1 VNGMVHGAGLPGA
14 APERVPTLVAAGA
27 ASWEAPVL
35 ERLAA
40 SGGHVVLLKRCLDL
54 TDLLATAATG
64 TSTVALVS
72 HALPG
77 LDADSVDRLARG
89 GVRTVVVVPETAAD
103 ERERM
108 LRLGVTRVVS
118 AAALDDVVP
127 AVREASRSPLDA
139 PRPLAGRPSSTGTP
153 DVPGDGRRETPRP
166 GAGERTGAG
175 RLVVVWGPS
184 GAPGR
189 TTVAIGVAAEAA
201 ARGVAVTL
209 LDADPYGGAVAQ
221 HLAVLDDASG
231 LLAAARSANA
241 GLLDA
246 ERLAG
251 IARQVGTGL
260 RLVSGLPR
268 PDRWPEVRPQAFAEI
283 LTTARALD
291 PLVVVDAGFGLSRD
305 GLDAFDP
312 VPHRDAVTTA
322 ALEDADDIVVVASAD
337 PVGLTRL
344 ARGLLDLVDVL
355 GRGPALVVVNRM
367 RSGLGWAPRDVVD
380 MVARVA
386 PSAEVVFVPD
396 DRDAADRA
404 LVAGQTLTEGA
415 DSALRRGIAEVATRL
430 LGDGT
435 GGALPGPRPG
445 RRRLVRR

>member
-1 VNGMVHGAGLPGA
+1 
-14 APERVPTLVAAGA
+14 VA
-27 ASWEAPVL
+27 
-35 ERLAA
+35 
-40 SGGHVVLLKRCLDL
+40 
-54 TDLLATAATG
+54 
-64 TSTVALVS
+64 
-72 HALPG
+72 
-77 LDADSVDRLARG
+77 
-89 GVRTVVVVPETAAD
+89 
-103 ERERM
+103 
-108 LRLGVTRVVS
+108 
-118 AAALDDVVP
+118 
-127 AVREASRSPLDA
+127 
-139 PRPLAGRPSSTGTP
+139 
-153 DVPGDGRRETPRP
+153 
-166 GAGERTGAG
+166 
-175 RLVVVWGPS
+175 VWGPS

-189 TTVAIGVAAEAA
+189 TTVAIGIAAEAA
-201 ARGVAVTL
+201 ARGVPVTL

-231 LLAAARSANA
+231 LLAAARAANA

-251 IARQVGTGL
+251 MARHVGPGL

-268 PDRWPEVRPQAFAEI
+268 PDRWPEVRPQAFADI
-283 LTTARALD
+283 LATARTLD

-305 GLDAFDP
+305 GLDPFDP
-312 VPHRDAVTTA
+312 VPQRDAVTTA
-322 ALEDADDIVVVASAD
+322 ALEDAGDVVVVASAD

-355 GRGPALVVVNRM
+355 GREPTLVVVNRM

-386 PSAEVVFVPD
+386 PSTAVVFVPD
-396 DRDAADRA
+396 DREAADRA

-430 LGDGT
+430 LGDTT
-435 GGALPGPRPG
+435 GGARRPG